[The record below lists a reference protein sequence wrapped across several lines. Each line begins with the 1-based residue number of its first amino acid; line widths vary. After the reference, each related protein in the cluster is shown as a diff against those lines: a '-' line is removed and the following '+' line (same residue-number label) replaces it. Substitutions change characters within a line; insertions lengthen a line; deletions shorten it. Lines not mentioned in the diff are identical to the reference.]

1 MLEQYLLIIVVF
13 FVIKARIQLSK
24 QMMNQKAPQ
33 KQLLQISATIC
44 NFEWLK
50 NQEVAGDVNDFQWT
64 GESLNSKMNMR
75 AMCVC
80 GCGSSLQEHMFVW

>member
-1 MLEQYLLIIVVF
+1 MLEQYLLIIVIF

-24 QMMNQKAPQ
+24 QKMNQKAPQ

-50 NQEVAGDVNDFQWT
+50 IRKLLEMLMIFNELV
-64 GESLNSKMNMR
+64 SP
-75 AMCVC
+75 
-80 GCGSSLQEHMFVW
+80 

>member
-44 NFEWLK
+44 NFE
-50 NQEVAGDVNDFQWT
+50 
-64 GESLNSKMNMR
+64 
-75 AMCVC
+75 
-80 GCGSSLQEHMFVW
+80 